1 MMKDYLTVGFQH
13 QQEDASMSIPTQ
25 VQQFYLHVPIQY
37 RLIYLLMF
45 LYTHQSEK
53 VIVFASNCEVVNLIH
68 KVAKT
73 IDWNNVV
80 NKRGQQGYIGTQKE
94 P

>member
-1 MMKDYLTVGFQH
+1 
-13 QQEDASMSIPTQ
+13 
-25 VQQFYLHVPIQY
+25 
-37 RLIYLLMF
+37 MF

-68 KVAKT
+68 KIAKT

-80 NKRGQQGYIGTQKE
+80 NKRGQEGYVGAQKE
-94 P
+94 PQ